1 VVPPLVYLATKRVCL
16 SLQRA
21 DDELLHH
28 GIESGTIRRLPSG
41 EFVEETVGL
50 PSQYA
55 VLLATTPE
63 RKELLA
69 HQAEGHGHA
78 PALAGKQ
85 RGFFRPRGGVLEAPA
100 PSSQDKQLE
109 GTVD

>member
-1 VVPPLVYLATKRVCL
+1 M
-16 SLQRA
+16 
-21 DDELLHH
+21 
-28 GIESGTIRRLPSG
+28 
-41 EFVEETVGL
+41 
-50 PSQYA
+50 
-55 VLLATTPE
+55 LLATTPE
-63 RKELLA
+63 RKELLS

-85 RGFFRPRGGVLEAPA
+85 RGFFRPRGGALAAPA